1 MHRVERY
8 IGQNP
13 DLMKS
18 LNSRSQLPTHIRSAL
33 FPTSQEHGVDIGQ
46 LIGTTI
52 RFADGDTGEIVE
64 CRIQDHGTSQLRG
77 DWVEVM
83 YSDGQELQIPLK
95 EMNEILANR
104 VM

>member
-1 MHRVERY
+1 ME
-8 IGQNP
+8 QNP
-13 DLMKS
+13 DLKKA
-18 LNSRSQLPTHIRSAL
+18 LNSRSQLPTHIQSVL
-33 FPTSQEHGVDIGQ
+33 FPTSQEYGVDIGQ

-52 RFADGDTGEIVE
+52 RFADGETGEIAE
-64 CRIQDHGTSQLRG
+64 CSIQDCGTSQLRG

-83 YSDGQELQIPLK
+83 YNDGRELQIPLK